1 MGRESH
7 RLNENKRQGGRVNL
21 TALPARLNTQTAP
34 LQPLRTAMPSYTA
47 PTKDTQ
53 FVLHDV
59 LNIKDAGIPGYDELE
74 LDFTGAVLEEAG
86 KIARDVL
93 HPLNVV
99 GDTEG
104 CRLENGVVYTPTG
117 FKAAFEQVKE
127 GGWPGLD
134 MPEQY
139 GGQNM
144 PYVIGTAVGEFFS
157 GANQAF
163 TMYQGLTHGAA
174 SAILAHGT
182 DAQKDTYLPKMVSCE
197 WTGTMNLTEPHCGT
211 DLGLMRT
218 KAEPQDDGSYKITGQ
233 KIFISAGD
241 HDMSDNVIH
250 LVLAKIPGGPEGIKG
265 VSLFIVPKFIVNEDG
280 TPGERNGVSVGK
292 IEEKMGIHGNSTC
305 VMNYDAA
312 TGWLLGDMHKGMRAM
327 FTMMNEARLG
337 VGMQGLAQA
346 EAAYQNAVEYAKDR
360 LQGRDVTGAKNP
372 DGPADPLIV
381 HPDIRRNLMDQKSFA
396 EGARAFIL
404 WGATMIDK
412 AHRSEDKDADGLISL
427 LTPVIKGFL
436 TDKGYDMT
444 VQAQQ
449 VYGGHGYIEEW
460 GMSQYTRDARIA
472 MIYEG
477 ANGVQ
482 ALDLVGRKLAQD
494 GGKHVMAF
502 FDMVKGFCK
511 ENAEISEDYAK
522 DFIEPLKAASKD
534 LQAAGMYFMQN
545 GMKNPNNALAGS
557 TDFMHMFGH
566 VCLGL
571 MWAMMG
577 KAAQKALDEGASDA
591 AFYETKLATGRYY
604 MARQLPATK
613 LHLARI
619 ETGADTVMALDAAQF

>member
-1 MGRESH
+1 
-7 RLNENKRQGGRVNL
+7 
-21 TALPARLNTQTAP
+21 
-34 LQPLRTAMPSYTA
+34 MPSYTA

-74 LDFTGAVLEEAG
+74 PDFTGAVLEEAG

-218 KAEPQDDGSYKITGQ
+218 KAEPQEDGSYKITGQ

-241 HDMSDNVIH
+241 HDMSENVIH

-265 VSLFIVPKFIVNEDG
+265 VSLFIVPKFIVNDDG

-305 VMNYDAA
+305 VMNYDDAK
-312 TGWLLGDMHKGMRAM
+312 GWLLGDMHKGMRAM

-404 WGATMIDK
+404 WGATMIDR

-502 FDMVKGFCK
+502 FDLVKGFCK
-511 ENAEISEDYAK
+511 ENAEISDTYAK

-577 KAAQKALDEGASDA
+577 KAAQKALDDGASDA